1 MKRGQKYS
9 GEDSRPV
16 SSSFDLLT
24 IDEDVLLG
32 VSGRASL
39 TWALS
44 GADIF
49 MKSDPEVSQVYR
61 GLENLTHHLP
71 SGMGLQLRI
80 RQQSGSPGEN
90 SFLMPSW
97 GKSFFNKEN
106 APNLESD
113 RLFLAERMRDV
124 SLRFLRKRE
133 LFLSLVSYGE
143 ESKKLLAPS
152 WHPVRKVASVM
163 FGTGLAGEY
172 ARTVSTLKKAAGLI
186 EAMLPGC
193 GLLGS
198 RLSGNELAQHFFYMA
213 NPFYRGPAPE
223 GLLSLSPHSSLRER
237 ICQTSFREQE
247 RGIVAVDPSGRRG
260 FGQIHALRILPFE
273 ADRETLSPLLFDLD
287 FPHDLVVNVFKPA
300 NDRLAKKVQSDATIN
315 RFLTYILPGRSYRIE
330 SEISSAEDF
339 LLRSYD
345 GPAESRV
352 PLVMNMS
359 IASWSPDEEEAYSR
373 GEVITQCFASMN
385 GAMAGVE
392 PYRQWPLFL
401 SGFPL
406 EGDANDRWEG
416 LLSREFS
423 RLFPVWDG
431 SVCDPDPWFWGKN
444 HLSEAAG
451 LNFWRPQDPNHNGLV
466 VGRSGGG
473 KSFAIKM
480 LVGQFLVRSESHQ
493 VIAIENGGDFAR
505 HCDYFQGD
513 YVRIDLSG
521 KYSLN
526 PFPKRQFLMVSVGPP
541 REYDPDLL
549 GFLCGVVET
558 FLASSLEVTSLHRRI
573 LTLCLEEVY
582 DQLPGDDDRPVLSHL
597 VRELFRFRGRDR
609 EDEATGYMM
618 GKILESW
625 VAGMYG
631 PLLNSGEGISHS
643 GRLLAFDL
651 SGLEHHESLKAVV
664 FAYIAGLSLWR
675 LVSGTQEKRLYLVF
689 DEAHRILS
697 HLRGTSF
704 LSHLYRTVRK
714 YGGGVI
720 AISQS
725 PEDFLREDLAAGLL
739 NNTSW
744 KWIFPV
750 MTREE
755 DLLAFGLSPREIELV
770 GTLDSRAG
778 DFSEVL
784 FSRQGQSMILR
795 LEPSLLEYWL
805 CAKSPE
811 EDRVVEER
819 ISETGGLMEALKSL
833 LEEE

>member
-1 MKRGQKYS
+1 
-9 GEDSRPV
+9 
-16 SSSFDLLT
+16 
-24 IDEDVLLG
+24 
-32 VSGRASL
+32 
-39 TWALS
+39 
-44 GADIF
+44 
-49 MKSDPEVSQVYR
+49 MKSDPEVFQIYR
-61 GLENLTHHLP
+61 GLENLVHHLP

-80 RQQSGSPGEN
+80 RQKSGTPEADKSI
-90 SFLMPSW
+90 MPSW
-97 GKSFFNKEN
+97 GDHFFKAETI
-106 APNLESD
+106 PSSESD
-113 RLFLAERMRDV
+113 RFYLEERKRDV

-133 LFLSLVSYGE
+133 IFLSLVSYGE
-143 ESKKLLAPS
+143 KTRKLLSPS
-152 WHPVRKVASVM
+152 WSPIRKISSV
-163 FGTGLAGEY
+163 FGTDLAGEY
-172 ARTVSTLKKAAGLI
+172 SQTIVSLLKAAGLI

-193 GLLGS
+193 GLMGS
-198 RLSGNELAQHFFYMA
+198 RIVGDELAEHLFSMA
-213 NPFYRGPAPE
+213 NPAYRGLPPE
-223 GLLSLSPHSSLRER
+223 NLLSGSSHSTLRER
-237 ICQTSFREQE
+237 ICQTAFREE
-247 RGIVAVDPSGRRG
+247 EARIVGVDPSGARV
-260 FGQIHALRILPFE
+260 FGQMHALRLLPFE
-273 ADRETLSPLLFDLD
+273 VDRETLSPLLFELD
-287 FPHDLVVNVFKPA
+287 FPHDLVMNIWKPSG
-300 NDRLAKKVQSDATIN
+300 DRLARKVQSDATIN

-330 SEISSAEDF
+330 SEIASADEF
-339 LLRSYD
+339 LVRSYD

-352 PLVMNMS
+352 PLVMNMC
-359 IASWSPDEEEAYSR
+359 IGTWSGVGEEAYLR
-373 GEVITQCFASMN
+373 GEAITQCFASMN

-423 RLFPVWDG
+423 RFFPVWDG
-431 SVCDPDPWFWGKN
+431 GMCDPDPWFWGKT
-444 HLSEAAG
+444 HLSEPAG
-451 LNFWRPQDPNHNGLV
+451 LNFWRPQDPNHKGLV

-480 LVGQFLVRSESHQ
+480 LVGQFLVRQPSHQ
-493 VIAIENGGDFAR
+493 VIVVENGGDFER
-505 HCDYFQGD
+505 HCDYFEGD
-513 YVRIDLSG
+513 YVRIDLG
-521 KYSLN
+521 GDYSLN
-526 PFPKRQFLMVSVGPP
+526 PFPKRQLIMVSNGPP

-558 FLASSLEVTSLHRRI
+558 FLSSSLEVTSLHRRI

-582 DQLPGDDDRPVLSHL
+582 DQLPGDGDCPVLSHL
-597 VRELFRFRGRDR
+597 VRELYRFRGRDR
-609 EDEATGYMM
+609 EDEATSYLM

-625 VAGMYG
+625 VGGMYG
-631 PLLNSGEGISHS
+631 PLLNRGEGISFS

-651 SGLEHHESLKAVV
+651 SGLEQHESLKSVV
-664 FAYIAGLSLWR
+664 FAYIAGLSVWR
-675 LVSGTQEKRLYLVF
+675 LLSGSGEKRLYLVF

-725 PEDFLREDLAAGLL
+725 PEDFLGEELSAGIL
-739 NNTSW
+739 NNTTW

-750 MTREE
+750 ATKEE
-755 DLLAFGLSPREIELV
+755 DLLAFGLTHRDIELL

-784 FSRQGQSMILR
+784 FIRQGQSMILR

-805 CAKSPE
+805 CARSPE

-819 ISETGGLMEALKSL
+819 VRESGGLMEALKSL
-833 LEEE
+833 LEES

>member
-1 MKRGQKYS
+1 MKNGRLKGA
-9 GEDSRPV
+9 GRPS

-24 IDEDVLLG
+24 IDQDVLLG
-32 VSGRASL
+32 VSGRACL
-39 TWALS
+39 TWSLS

-49 MKSDPEVSQVYR
+49 MRSDPEVSQVYR
-61 GLENLTHHLP
+61 GLENLAHHLP

-80 RQQSGSPGEN
+80 RQKSGTPEEDPS
-90 SFLMPSW
+90 LMPSW
-97 GKSFFNKEN
+97 GEAFFKEEKT
-106 APNLESD
+106 PSSESD
-113 RLFLAERMRDV
+113 RFFFEERRRDV
-124 SLRFLRKRE
+124 SLRYLRKRE

-143 ESKKLLAPS
+143 ESRKLLVPS
-152 WHPVRKVASVM
+152 WNPIRKISSV
-163 FGTGLAGEY
+163 FGTDLAGEY
-172 ARTVSTLKKAAGLI
+172 AKTISSLQKAGALI

-198 RLSGNELAQHFFYMA
+198 RVVGVELAQHLFYMA
-213 NPFYRGPAPE
+213 NPVYRGLPPE
-223 GLLSLSPHSSLRER
+223 NLLYDSSHSSLRER
-237 ICQTSFREQE
+237 ICQTAFQE
-247 RGIVAVDPSGRRG
+247 EEARIVGVDPSGLRV
-260 FGQIHALRILPFE
+260 FGQMHALRLLPFE
-273 ADRETLSPLLFDLD
+273 VDRETLSPLLFELD
-287 FPHDLVVNVFKPA
+287 FPHDLVVNVWKPA
-300 NDRLAKKVQSDATIN
+300 GDRLARKVQSDATIN

-330 SEISSAEDF
+330 SEISSAEEF
-339 LLRSYD
+339 LVRSYD

-359 IASWSPDEEEAYSR
+359 IGTWSINAEEAYSR
-373 GEVITQCFASMN
+373 GEMITKCFAAMN

-401 SGFPL
+401 SMFPL

-423 RLFPVWDG
+423 RLFPIWDG
-431 SVCDPDPWFWGKN
+431 SMCDPDPWFWGKN
-444 HLSEAAG
+444 HLSESAG

-493 VIAIENGGDFAR
+493 VIVVENGGDFER
-505 HCDYFQGD
+505 HCGYFEGD

-521 KYSLN
+521 QYSLN
-526 PFPKRQFLMVSVGPP
+526 PFPKRQFMMVSSGPP
-541 REYDPDLL
+541 REYEPDLL

-558 FLASSLEVTSLHRRI
+558 FLSSSMEVTSLHRRI

-582 DQLPGDDDRPVLSHL
+582 DQLPGDGDRPVLSHL

-609 EDEATGYMM
+609 EDETTAYLMA
-618 GKILESW
+618 KILESW
-625 VAGMYG
+625 VGGMYG
-631 PLLNSGEGISHS
+631 PLLNSGEGISYS

-675 LVSGTQEKRLYLVF
+675 LLSGSGEKRLYLVF

-725 PEDFLREDLAAGLL
+725 PEDFLGEELSAGIL

-744 KWIFPV
+744 KWVFPV
-750 MTREE
+750 TTKEE
-755 DLLAFGLSPREIELV
+755 DLLAFGLTSREVELL

-784 FSRQGQSMILR
+784 FIRQGKSMILR

-819 ISETGGLMEALKSL
+819 VLETGGLMEALKSL
-833 LEEE
+833 LEE

>member
-1 MKRGQKYS
+1 MKNTPRRLKGS
-9 GEDSRPV
+9 GHPV

-24 IDEDVLLG
+24 IDQEILFG
-32 VSGRASL
+32 VSGRGCL
-39 TWALS
+39 TWSLS

-49 MKSDPEVSQVYR
+49 MKSDSEVLQVYR
-61 GLENLTHHLP
+61 GIENLTHHLP
-71 SGMGLQLRI
+71 AGMGLQLRI
-80 RQQSGSPGEN
+80 RQQSGTPEEN
-90 SFLMPSW
+90 PELMPSW
-97 GKSFFNKEN
+97 GASLLNGMGDHSSQK
-106 APNLESD
+106 D
-113 RLFLAERMRDV
+113 RLFIEERIRDA
-124 SLRFLRKRE
+124 SIRFLRKRD

-143 ESKKLLAPS
+143 ETKKLLAPS
-152 WHPVRKVASVM
+152 WHPIRQISSMLGRDLVGQYGKTASSLRK
-163 FGTGLAGEY
+163 AG
-172 ARTVSTLKKAAGLI
+172 ALV

-193 GLLGS
+193 GLLG
-198 RLSGNELAQHFFYMA
+198 RRMMGEELARYLFTLA
-213 NPFYRGPAPE
+213 NPLYQ
-223 GLLSLSPHSSLRER
+223 GLLPDHLLSDSHHSTLRER
-237 ICQTSFREQE
+237 ISQTSFWEKE
-247 RGIVAVDPSGRRG
+247 EGIVAVDPSGLRMLG
-260 FGQIHALRILPFE
+260 KMHALRLLPFE
-273 ADRETLSPLLFDLD
+273 VDRETLSPLLFDLD
-287 FPHDLVVNVFKPA
+287 FPHDLVMNIWKP
-300 NDRLAKKVQSDATIN
+300 NHERLAKKVQSDATIN

-330 SEISSAEDF
+330 SEISSAEEF
-339 LLRSYD
+339 LTRSFD

-352 PLVMNMS
+352 PLVMNMC
-359 IASWSPDEEEAYSR
+359 IGVWSRDEAEAVSR
-373 GEVITQCFASMN
+373 GEMITQCFAAMN
-385 GAMAGVE
+385 GAMAGVD

-401 SGFPL
+401 SGLPL

-416 LLSREFS
+416 LLSRECS
-423 RLFPVWDG
+423 RLLPVWDG
-431 SVCDPDPWFWGKN
+431 SMCDPDPWFWGKN
-444 HLSEAAG
+444 HLSECAG

-480 LVGQFLVRSESHQ
+480 LVGQFLVHSGEHQ
-493 VIAIENGGDFAR
+493 VIVVENGGDFER
-505 HCDYFQGD
+505 HCEYFEGD

-521 KYSLN
+521 QYSLN
-526 PFPKRQFLMVSVGPP
+526 PFPIRRFIMMSMGPP

-582 DQLPGDDDRPVLSHL
+582 DQLPGDDVRPVLSHL

-609 EDEATGYMM
+609 EDEETGYRM

-625 VAGMYG
+625 VGGMYG
-631 PLLNSGEGISHS
+631 PLLNSGEGISTS

-651 SGLEHHESLKAVV
+651 SGLEHHEPLKAVV

-675 LVSGTQEKRLYLVF
+675 LLSGSGAKRLFLVF
-689 DEAHRILS
+689 DEAHRILA

-725 PEDFLREDLAAGLL
+725 PEDFLGEDLSAGIL

-750 MTREE
+750 STKEE
-755 DLLAFGLSPREIELV
+755 ELLAFGLTPREIELLA
-770 GTLDSRAG
+770 TLDSRPG

-805 CAKSPE
+805 SAKSPE
-811 EDRVVEER
+811 EDRVVNER
-819 ISETGGLMEALKSL
+819 VLETGGLKEALKSL
-833 LEEE
+833 LEER